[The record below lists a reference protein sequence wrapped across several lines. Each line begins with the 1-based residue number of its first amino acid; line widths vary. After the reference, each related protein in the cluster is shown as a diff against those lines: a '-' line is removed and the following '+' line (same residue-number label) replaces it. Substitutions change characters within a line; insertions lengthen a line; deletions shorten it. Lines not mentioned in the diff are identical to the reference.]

1 MAYDFHRLPEHE
13 DQIGVGNDI
22 RGLGQVNSK
31 YKQEQGMRLDQGF
44 GGESH
49 RWGSVSSGY
58 TDQRPKQ
65 DSFVSRVGCP
75 CFPFFFFLSRPEAS
89 PGARS
94 RAGTAGRGRAP
105 TVWTPMLYSTL
116 HSLDYGLI
124 IIAWEARIRGCDSR
138 FVLVLFS
145 YSNFTGSMN

>member
-75 CFPFFFFLSRPEAS
+75 CFPFFFFSCPARRPVQAPGVEQELRDGAVRRLSGLRCFTPHC
-89 PGARS
+89 
-94 RAGTAGRGRAP
+94 TA
-105 TVWTPMLYSTL
+105 
-116 HSLDYGLI
+116 LI
-124 IIAWEARIRGCDSR
+124 M
-138 FVLVLFS
+138 V
-145 YSNFTGSMN
+145 